1 MATRGCSNDP
11 NKFCYICGELTIKK
25 QQRNI
30 TDFVK
35 KLFFAYFGVRLGDQ
49 DKSWAPNIVC
59 CICVEELKQWLSGK
73 QKSLRFGIPMI
84 WREPR
89 NHSNDCY
96 LCSLNVYDFNAKNR
110 KGIVYS
116 NIPSA
121 MRPVPHGPGIPM
133 LKPQKKLKM
142 NLLTSKKKTM
152 ALMMISMQQ
161 EVTILNSSHKVN

>member
-11 NKFCYICGELTIKK
+11 NKFCYICGEFTIKK

-35 KLFFAYFGVRLGDQ
+35 KLCFAYFGVKLGDQ
-49 DKSWAPNIVC
+49 DKSWATHIVC

-73 QKSLRFGIPMI
+73 QKYLRFPMI
-84 WREPR
+84 WREPT
-89 NHSNDCY
+89 NHSDDFY
-96 LCSLNVYDFNAKNR
+96 FCSLNVHGFNAKNR
-110 KGIVYS
+110 KGIVYP

-121 MRPVPHGPGIPM
+121 MRPVPHVPRIAIP
-133 LKPQKKLKM
+133 KPQKNLKIY
-142 NLLTSKKKTM
+142 LLTPKKKTM

-161 EVTILNSSHKVN
+161 EVTFLNSSHKVN